1 MSAQKP
7 VIRRPGDLE
16 LMSNSPLDRR
26 TVLLAGGVAVAS
38 SPVLAK
44 PSASAVEAVSPDG
57 ALRVRLAVDA
67 KGATWSVRWRG
78 QTILAPSAL
87 GLVLAD
93 GRVLGATARSLGTST
108 RTIKGEWSPPFGIR
122 ARYDQTCQEARM
134 DLADPVTGATFSVLV
149 RAYDHGCA
157 LRYVLNDA
165 GKAKRLALAGEA
177 TRFELPKGAKLY
189 ASRDEGEYQVTAASG
204 LNPPPHPDLTGS
216 SDKGAFADLPVT
228 ALLSGAAVLIAESDR
243 LHYPR
248 AMLRSAPGSADGLAV
263 HLMHYPARATGYSG
277 PGDTPPEP
285 TFELAPGQ
293 ATPWRA
299 LIVGPNE
306 ASLLERADLIPT
318 LATPNRLG
326 DVSWVKPGRAVRVRK
341 PYSTEGA
348 LKVIDFAH
356 KRKLEYIEF
365 DAHWYGDGTDPSD
378 ASRPIAG
385 LDMRG
390 IILAAKAKGIGVIL
404 YVDRVPVMRQRDEI
418 LAAYR
423 DWGVAGCKFGF
434 VWEGRQSDNDF
445 IYDLVKACGEHR
457 LLVNLHDNL
466 RPAGLERTLPNYVAL
481 EGVRGNEQFPTATHN
496 VTLPFTR
503 AVAGPIDYTIC
514 YANEK
519 NQTTNAHQ
527 LAMAAVYYNPLTF
540 LYWYD
545 EPEKYEGREWPEL
558 RWFDECPTTW
568 DETRVL
574 AGKIGE
580 YAVVARR
587 DGQRWFLGAMTNEK
601 ARVLKVSL
609 DFLGAGQCKASIFAD
624 GEPAEKPMRT
634 PVVIREEILDGAQ
647 TLTLDLKPGG
657 GQAVLFEAV
666 SKSV

>member
-1 MSAQKP
+1 
-7 VIRRPGDLE
+7 
-16 LMSNSPLDRR
+16 MSNRPLDRR
-26 TVLLAGGVAVAS
+26 KVLLAGGVALA
-38 SPVLAK
+38 PLPTLAK
-44 PSASAVEAVSPDG
+44 PRARSIEAVSPDG
-57 ALRVRLAVDA
+57 ALSVRLAM
-67 KGATWSVRWRG
+67 GSTGPIWSVIWRN

-87 GLVLAD
+87 GLILAD
-93 GRVLGATARSLGTST
+93 GRVLGDGARLMKTSA
-108 RTIKGEWSPPFGIR
+108 RTITGTWAPPFGIR
-122 ARYDQTCQEARM
+122 ARYDQACREARL
-134 DLADPVTGATFSVLV
+134 DLVDPATGATFSVLA

-165 GKAKRLALAGEA
+165 GKAGRLTLSGEA

-189 ASRDEGEYQVTAASG
+189 ASRDEGEYQITAASG

-216 SDKGAFADLPVT
+216 SDKGPFADLPVT
-228 ALLSGAAVLIAESDR
+228 VMLGHAAVLIAESDR

-248 AMLRSAPGSADGLAV
+248 AMLRSASGSPDGLAV

-277 PGDTPPEP
+277 PGDTPAEP

-299 LIVGPNE
+299 LIVGPD
-306 ASLLERADLIPT
+306 AGSLLERADLIPT

-326 DVSWVKPGRAVRVRK
+326 DVSWVRPGRAVRVRK

-348 LKVIDFAH
+348 LKVVDFAQA
-356 KRKLEYIEF
+356 RKLEYIEF

-378 ASRPIAG
+378 ASYPVEG
-385 LDMRG
+385 LDMRKV
-390 IILAAKAKGIGVIL
+390 IDVAKAKGIGVIL
-404 YVDRVPVMRQRDEI
+404 YVDRVPVMRQRDQI

-423 DWGVAGCKFGF
+423 EWGVAGCKFGF
-434 VWEGRQSDNDF
+434 VWEGRQSDSDF

-496 VTLPFTR
+496 VILPFTR

-519 NQTTNAHQ
+519 NRTTNAHQ

-545 EPEKYEGREWPEL
+545 APEKYADRAWPEL

-568 DETRVL
+568 GETKVL
-574 AGKIGE
+574 AGEIGE
-580 YAVVARR
+580 YIVVARR
-587 DGQRWFLGAMTNEK
+587 HGQRWFLGAMTNEK
-601 ARVLKVSL
+601 ARVLKVKL
-609 DFLGAGQCKASIFAD
+609 DFLGAGKRKARVFAD
-624 GEPAEKPMRT
+624 GAPTAKPMRT
-634 PVVIREEILDGAQ
+634 PVEIREVVLDGSA
-647 TLTLDLKPGG
+647 TLTLDLAPSG

>member
-1 MSAQKP
+1 M
-7 VIRRPGDLE
+7 
-16 LMSNSPLDRR
+16 DRR
-26 TVLLAGGVAVAS
+26 TVLLAGGVTLA
-38 SPVLAK
+38 PVPSVAK
-44 PSASAVEAVSPDG
+44 PSASAIEAVSADG
-57 ALRVRLAVDA
+57 ALRVRLSMDE
-67 KGATWSVRWRG
+67 KGPTWSVRWNGRTLLG
-78 QTILAPSAL
+78 PSAL
-87 GLVLAD
+87 GLTLAD
-93 GRVLGATARSLGTST
+93 GRVLGQGARLVKTASRVINGAWT
-108 RTIKGEWSPPFGIR
+108 PPFGIR
-122 ARYDQTCQEARM
+122 ARYDQACREARL
-134 DLADPVTGATFSVLV
+134 DLVDPGTGATFSILA

-165 GKAKRLALAGEA
+165 GRQKRLTLAGEA
-177 TRFELPKGAKLY
+177 TRFDLPKGAKLY
-189 ASRDEGEYQVTAASG
+189 ASRDEGEYQVTLASG

-216 SDKGAFADLPVT
+216 SDKGTLADLPVT
-228 ALLSGAAVLIAESDR
+228 VMLDGAAMLIAESDR

-248 AMLRSAPGSADGLAV
+248 AMLRSAPDAADGLAV

-277 PGDTPPEP
+277 PGDTPAEA

-299 LIVGPNE
+299 LLVGANE
-306 ASLLERADLIPT
+306 AALLERADLIPT
-318 LATPNRLG
+318 LATPNQLG
-326 DVSWVKPGRAVRVRK
+326 DVKWVRPGRAVRITK
-341 PYSTEGA
+341 PYSTERS
-348 LKVIDFAH
+348 LKVIDFAAE
-356 KRKLEYIEF
+356 RKLEYVEF

-378 ASRPIAG
+378 ASYPVAG
-385 LDMRG
+385 LDMKAV
-390 IILAAKAKGIGVIL
+390 IDAAKAKGIGVIL
-404 YVDRVPVMRQRDEI
+404 YVDRVPVMRQRDQI
-418 LAAYR
+418 LKVYR

-514 YANEK
+514 YANPK

-545 EPEKYEGREWPEL
+545 TPEKYAGKPWPEL

-574 AGKIGE
+574 TGKIGE
-580 YAVVARR
+580 YVVVARR
-587 DGQRWFLGAMTNEK
+587 HGQRWFLGAMTNEK
-601 ARVLKVSL
+601 ARIVKVKL
-609 DFLGAGQCKASIFAD
+609 DFLGAGKRKASIFAD
-624 GEPAEKPMRT
+624 GEPAEKAMKT
-634 PVVIREEILDGAQ
+634 PVVIRETVLDGAQ
-647 TLTLDLKPGG
+647 TLTLELAPSG

-666 SKSV
+666 SSTQKRV

>member
-1 MSAQKP
+1 M
-7 VIRRPGDLE
+7 IHR
-16 LMSNSPLDRR
+16 PLDRR
-26 TVLLAGGVAVAS
+26 TVLLAGGMTLAPLPA
-38 SPVLAK
+38 LAK
-44 PSASAVEAVSPDG
+44 PSYNGVEAVSPDG
-57 ALRVRLAVDA
+57 ALRVRLAVGA
-67 KGATWSVRWRG
+67 RGATWSVRWKN
-78 QTILAPSAL
+78 QVILAPSAL
-87 GLVLAD
+87 GLVLA
-93 GRVLGATARSLGTST
+93 GGHVLGARARVLKTSLRKIRGDWT
-108 RTIKGEWSPPFGIR
+108 PPFGIR
-122 ARYDQTCQEARM
+122 DRYDQACQEARL
-134 DLADPVTGATFSVLV
+134 DLADAATGATFSVLV

-165 GKAKRLALAGEA
+165 GKAGRLTLSGEA
-177 TRFELPKGAKLY
+177 TRFELPKHAKLY
-189 ASRDEGEYQVTAASG
+189 ASRDEGEYQITTTAG
-204 LNPPPHPDLTGS
+204 LNPPPHPELTSS
-216 SDKGAFADLPVT
+216 SDKGPFADLPVT
-228 ALLSGAAVLIAESDR
+228 AMLGQAAVLITESDR

-248 AMLRSAPGSADGLAV
+248 AMLRAAPDSADGLAV
-263 HLMHYPARATGYSG
+263 HLMCYPARATGYSG
-277 PGDTPPEP
+277 PGDTPAEP

-299 LIVGPNE
+299 LIIGPNE
-306 ASLLERADLIPT
+306 ASLLERADLVPT

-326 DVSWVKPGRAVRVRK
+326 DVTWVKPGRAVRITK
-341 PYSTEGA
+341 PYTTERA
-348 LKVIDFAH
+348 MKVIDFAAQ
-356 KRKLEYIEF
+356 RKLDYVEY

-385 LDMRG
+385 LDLQKV
-390 IILAAKAKGIGVIL
+390 IDTAKAKGIGVIL

-418 LAAYR
+418 LKAYR
-423 DWGVAGCKFGF
+423 EWGVAGCKFGF

-519 NQTTNAHQ
+519 NRTTNAHQ

-545 EPEKYEGREWPEL
+545 APDKYAGRDWPDL

-574 AGKIGE
+574 DGKIGE
-580 YAVVARR
+580 YVVVARR
-587 DGQRWFLGAMTNEK
+587 HGQRWFLGAMTNEK
-601 ARVLKVSL
+601 ARTLKVSL
-609 DFLGAGQCKASIFAD
+609 AFLGAGKRKASLFTD
-624 GEPAEKPMRT
+624 GEPAAKPMKT
-634 PVVIREEILDGAQ
+634 PVVIREEMLDGAA
-647 TLTLDLKPGG
+647 TLTLELAPSG

-666 SKSV
+666 SK

>member
-1 MSAQKP
+1 MP
-7 VIRRPGDLE
+7 HR
-16 LMSNSPLDRR
+16 PLDRR
-26 TVLLAGGVAVAS
+26 TLLLAGGVTLAPLPA
-38 SPVLAK
+38 LAK
-44 PSASAVEAVSPDG
+44 PAPDTIEAVSPDG
-57 ALRVRLAVDA
+57 ALRVRLAVGA
-67 KGATWSVRWRG
+67 KGASWSVRWRN
-78 QTILAPSAL
+78 QTILAPGGL

-93 GRVLGATARSLGTST
+93 GRVLGAQVRVLKASSRRITGD
-108 RTIKGEWSPPFGIR
+108 WSPPFGIR
-122 ARYDQTCQEARM
+122 DRYDQACQEARL
-134 DLADPVTGATFSVLV
+134 DLLDPATGVTFSVLA

-165 GKAKRLALAGEA
+165 GMAGRLTLSGEA
-177 TRFELPKGAKLY
+177 TRFQLPKGATLY
-189 ASRDEGEYQVTAASG
+189 ASRDEGEYQVTTAAG
-204 LNPPPHPDLTGS
+204 LNPAPHPDLTGS
-216 SDKGAFADLPVT
+216 SDNGPLADLPVT
-228 ALLSGAAVLIAESDR
+228 AMLGHAAVLITESDR

-248 AMLRSAPGSADGLAV
+248 AMLRSAPDAADGLAV

-277 PGDTPPEP
+277 PGDTPAEP
-285 TFELAPGQ
+285 TFKLAPGQ
-293 ATPWRA
+293 ATPWRT

-306 ASLLERADLIPT
+306 ASLLERADLVPT

-341 PYSTEGA
+341 PYTTEGGLA
-348 LKVIDFAH
+348 VVDFAVA
-356 KRKLEYIEF
+356 RRLDYIEY

-385 LDMRG
+385 LDLQR
-390 IILAAKAKGIGVIL
+390 IIDTAKAKGIGVIL

-418 LAAYR
+418 LKAYR

-496 VTLPFTR
+496 VILPFTR

-519 NQTTNAHQ
+519 NRTTNAHQ

-545 EPEKYEGREWPEL
+545 APEKYAGRDWPEL

-574 AGKIGE
+574 DGKIGE
-580 YAVVARR
+580 YVVVARR
-587 DGQRWFLGAMTNEK
+587 HGQRWFLGAMTNETP
-601 ARVLKVSL
+601 RTLQVSL
-609 DFLGAGQCKASIFAD
+609 DFLGAGKRKASVFAD
-624 GEPAEKPMRT
+624 GEPAPKPMKT
-634 PVVIREEILDGAQ
+634 PVVIREAVVDGSQ
-647 TLTLDLKPGG
+647 TLTLDLAPSG
-657 GQAVLFEAV
+657 GQAILFEAV
-666 SKSV
+666 TQ

>member
-1 MSAQKP
+1 MSK
-7 VIRRPGDLE
+7 R
-16 LMSNSPLDRR
+16 PLDRR
-26 TVLLAGGVAVAS
+26 TVLLAGGMT
-38 SPVLAK
+38 LAPLPAIGK
-44 PSASAVEAVSPDG
+44 PSPRGVEAVSPDG
-57 ALRVRLAVDA
+57 ALRVRLAV
-67 KGATWSVRWRG
+67 GGEGPTWSVQWRG

-93 GRVLGATARSLGTST
+93 GRILGARARVLKVSSRKITGD
-108 RTIKGEWSPPFGIR
+108 WSPPFGIR
-122 ARYDQTCQEARM
+122 DRYDQACLEARL
-134 DLADPVTGATFSVLV
+134 DLVDAATGATFSVLA

-165 GKAKRLALAGEA
+165 GKAGRLILAGEA

-189 ASRDEGEYQVTAASG
+189 ASRDEGEYQVTTAAS
-204 LNPPPHPDLTGS
+204 LNPPPHPDLTAS
-216 SDKGAFADLPVT
+216 SDKGPFADLPVT
-228 ALLSGAAVLIAESDR
+228 ALLDHAAVLIAESDR

-248 AMLRSAPGSADGLAV
+248 AMLRSAPGSSDGLAV
-263 HLMHYPARATGYSG
+263 HLMRYPARATGYSG
-277 PGDTPPEP
+277 PGDTPAEP

-293 ATPWRA
+293 ATPWRT

-326 DVSWVKPGRAVRVRK
+326 DVSWVRPGRAVRVRK

-348 LKVIDFAH
+348 LKVVDFAQA
-356 KRKLEYIEF
+356 RRLEYIEF
-365 DAHWYGDGTDPSD
+365 DAQWYGDGTDPSD
-378 ASRPIAG
+378 ASYPVAG
-385 LDMRG
+385 LDLQKV
-390 IILAAKAKGIGVIL
+390 IDTAKAKGIGVIL
-404 YVDRVPVMRQRDEI
+404 YVDRVPVMRQRDQI
-418 LAAYR
+418 LKAYR
-423 DWGVAGCKFGF
+423 EWGVAGCKFGF

-519 NQTTNAHQ
+519 NRTTNAHQ

-545 EPEKYEGREWPEL
+545 APEKYAGRDWPEL

-574 AGKIGE
+574 AGEIGE
-580 YAVVARR
+580 YVVVARR
-587 DGQRWFLGAMTNEK
+587 HGQRWFLGAMTNEK

-609 DFLGAGQCKASIFAD
+609 DFLGAGQRKASIFAD
-624 GEPAEKPMRT
+624 GEPAEKPMKT
-634 PVVIREEILDGAQ
+634 PVVIREAVLDGAA
-647 TLTLDLKPGG
+647 TLTLDLKPSG

>member
-1 MSAQKP
+1 MSH
-7 VIRRPGDLE
+7 R
-16 LMSNSPLDRR
+16 PLDRR
-26 TVLLAGGVAVAS
+26 TVLLAGGVTLAPLPA
-38 SPVLAK
+38 LAK
-44 PSASAVEAVSPDG
+44 PAASGVEAVSPDG
-57 ALRVRLAVDA
+57 ALRVRLAVGA
-67 KGATWSVRWRG
+67 KGATWSVRWRDR
-78 QTILAPSAL
+78 TILAPGGL

-93 GRVLGATARSLGTST
+93 GRVLGARVRVLRTSSRKIT
-108 RTIKGEWSPPFGIR
+108 GEWTPPFGIR
-122 ARYDQTCQEARM
+122 DRYDQACQEARL
-134 DLADPVTGATFSVLV
+134 DLLDPATGAAFSVLV

-165 GKAKRLALAGEA
+165 GKAERLTLSGEA
-177 TRFELPKGAKLY
+177 TRFQLPKDARLY
-189 ASRDEGEYQVTAASG
+189 ASRDEGEYQVTTAAG
-204 LNPPPHPDLTGS
+204 LNPAPHPDLTGS
-216 SDKGAFADLPVT
+216 SDRGPLADLPVT
-228 ALLSGAAVLIAESDR
+228 AMLGHAAVLITESDR

-248 AMLRSAPGSADGLAV
+248 AMLRSAPESADGLAV

-277 PGDTPPEP
+277 PGDTPAEP
-285 TFELAPGQ
+285 TFQLAPGQ
-293 ATPWRA
+293 ATPWRT

-306 ASLLERADLIPT
+306 ASLLERADLVPT

-326 DVSWVKPGRAVRVRK
+326 DVGWVKPGRAVRVRK
-341 PYSTEGA
+341 PYTTDGGLA
-348 LKVIDFAH
+348 VVDFAVA
-356 KRKLEYIEF
+356 RKLDYIEY

-385 LDMRG
+385 LDLQK
-390 IILAAKAKGIGVIL
+390 IIDTAKARGIGVIL
-404 YVDRVPVMRQRDEI
+404 YVDRVPVMRQRDQI
-418 LAAYR
+418 LKAYR

-519 NQTTNAHQ
+519 NRTTNAHQ

-545 EPEKYEGREWPEL
+545 APEKYAGRDWPDL

-574 AGKIGE
+574 DGKIGE
-580 YAVVARR
+580 YVVVARR
-587 DGQRWFLGAMTNEK
+587 HGQRWFLGAMTNE
-601 ARVLKVSL
+601 APRTLKVPL
-609 DFLGAGQCKASIFAD
+609 DFLGAGKRKASVFAD
-624 GEPAEKPMRT
+624 GEPAAKPMKT
-634 PVVIREEILDGAQ
+634 PVVIREAVLDGSA
-647 TLTLDLKPGG
+647 TLTLDLAPSG
-657 GQAVLFEAV
+657 GQAILFEAA
-666 SKSV
+666 KQ

>member
-1 MSAQKP
+1 MSSHP
-7 VIRRPGDLE
+7 V
-16 LMSNSPLDRR
+16 DRR
-26 TVLLAGGVAVAS
+26 TVLLAGGVTLAPLGVVAAPLS
-38 SPVLAK
+38 K
-44 PSASAVEAVSPDG
+44 TVEAVSPDG
-57 ALRVRLAVDA
+57 ALRVSLAM
-67 KGATWSVRWRG
+67 GQSGPTWSVRWKS
-78 QTILAPSAL
+78 QTILAAGAL
-87 GLVLAD
+87 GLVLQG
-93 GRVLGATARSLGTST
+93 GRILGAGARLVKSTSRAISGSWT
-108 RTIKGEWSPPFGIR
+108 PPFGIR
-122 ARYDQTCQEARM
+122 TRYDQACSEVRM
-134 DLADPVTGATFSVLV
+134 DLVDPTTGVTFSVLA

-157 LRYVLNDA
+157 LRYVLMSA
-165 GKAKRLALAGEA
+165 GKAKRVTLSGEA
-177 TRFELPKGAKLY
+177 TRFELPNGARLWT
-189 ASRDEGEYQVTAASG
+189 SRDEGAYQVAVAAA
-204 LNPPPHPDLTGS
+204 NVDPAPHPDLTGS
-216 SDKGAFADLPVT
+216 SDKGPFADVPVT
-228 ALLSGAAVLIAESDR
+228 VMLEGAAVLITESDR

-248 AMLRSAPGSADGLAV
+248 AMLRPAPDSSDALAI
-263 HLMHYPARATGYSG
+263 HLMHFPGRATGWSG

-293 ATPWRA
+293 ATPWRM
-299 LIVGPNE
+299 LIVGPDE
-306 ASLLERADLIPT
+306 GALLERADLVPT
-318 LATPNRLG
+318 LATPNQLG
-326 DVSWVKPGRAVRVRK
+326 DVRWVRPGRAVRVTK
-341 PYSTEGA
+341 PYSTAGA
-348 LKVIDFAH
+348 LKVVDFAH
-356 KRKLEYIEF
+356 ARKLEYIEF

-385 LDMRG
+385 LDMQA
-390 IILAAKAKGIGVIL
+390 IIEAAKAKGIGVIL
-404 YVDRVPVMRQRDEI
+404 YVDRVPVMRQRDQI
-418 LAAYR
+418 LKTYR

-481 EGVRGNEQFPTATHN
+481 EGVRGNEQFPTASHN

-545 EPEKYEGREWPEL
+545 RPEKYDGRAWPEL

-568 DETRVL
+568 DETKVL

-580 YAVVARR
+580 YVVVARR
-587 DGQRWFLGAMTNEK
+587 HGQRWFLGAMTNEQP
-601 ARVLKVSL
+601 RVLKVSL
-609 DFLGAGQCKASIFAD
+609 DFLGAGQRTATVFAD
-624 GEPAEKPMRT
+624 GEPGDRPMKT
-634 PVVIREEILDGAQ
+634 PVTIREASFDGAS
-647 TLTLDLKPGG
+647 TLILDLKPSG

-666 SKSV
+666 SNG

>member
-1 MSAQKP
+1 MQ
-7 VIRRPGDLE
+7 
-16 LMSNSPLDRR
+16 PLDRR
-26 TVLLAGGVAVAS
+26 DVLLAVGATL
-38 SPVLAK
+38 SPVPALAK
-44 PSASAVEAVSPDG
+44 PSLAKPGKSAIEAVSPDG
-57 ALRVRLAVDA
+57 ALRVRLALSEA
-67 KGATWSVRWRG
+67 GPTWSVEWRARP
-78 QTILAPSAL
+78 ILAPSAL
-87 GLVLAD
+87 GLVLSD
-93 GRVLGATARSLGTST
+93 GRTIGPGARVVKTAS
-108 RTIKGEWSPPFGIR
+108 RTIKGHWSPPFGIR
-122 ARYDQTCQEARM
+122 KYYDQACTEVTL
-134 DLADPVTGATFSVLV
+134 DIADPATGAVVSIVA

-157 LRYVLNDA
+157 VRYVLRSS
-165 GKAKRLALAGEA
+165 GKARRLTLAGEA
-177 TRFELPKGAKLY
+177 TRFELPGDAKLY
-189 ASRDEGEYQVTAASG
+189 VSRDEGEYQITSASG
-204 LNPPPHPDLTGS
+204 VDPAPHPDLTGS
-216 SDKGAFADLPVT
+216 SDKGPLADLPVT
-228 ALLSGAAVLIAESDR
+228 VILDGAAVLIAESDR

-248 AMLRSAPGSADGLAV
+248 AMVRSASGAGLAV

-277 PGDTPPEP
+277 PGDTPAET
-285 TFELAPGQ
+285 TFELSPGH

-299 LIVGPNE
+299 LIVAPNE
-306 ASLLERADLIPT
+306 AALLERADLIPT

-341 PYSTEGA
+341 PYSTDGA
-348 LKVIDFAH
+348 LKVIDFAER
-356 KRKLEYIEF
+356 RKLEFIEF

-378 ASRPIAG
+378 ASRPVAG
-385 LDMRG
+385 LDMRRV
-390 IILAAKAKGIGVIL
+390 IEVARARGIGVIL
-404 YVDRVPVMRQRDEI
+404 YVDRVPVMRQRDQI

-514 YANEK
+514 YANDK

-545 EPEKYEGREWPEL
+545 APEKYDGKPWPDL

-580 YAVVARR
+580 YVVVARR
-587 DGQRWFLGAMTNEK
+587 HGARWFLGAMTNEQ
-601 ARVLKVSL
+601 ARSLTISL
-609 DFLGAGQCKASIFAD
+609 DFLGAGKRKASIFAD
-624 GEPAEKPMRT
+624 GAAGARPVRT
-634 PVVIREEILDGAQ
+634 PVTIREQTVDGGM
-647 TLTLDLKPGG
+647 TLTLDLKPSG
-657 GQAVLFEAV
+657 GQAILFEAAV
-666 SKSV
+666 

>member
-1 MSAQKP
+1 MTH
-7 VIRRPGDLE
+7 R
-16 LMSNSPLDRR
+16 PLDRR
-26 TVLLAGGVAVAS
+26 TVLLAGGVTLAPLPA
-38 SPVLAK
+38 LAK
-44 PSASAVEAVSPDG
+44 PSPKGVEAVSPDG
-57 ALRVRLAVDA
+57 ALRVRLTVGA
-67 KGATWSVRWRG
+67 KGATWSVRWKG

-93 GRVLGATARSLGTST
+93 GHVLGAKARVLKTSSRKIT
-108 RTIKGEWSPPFGIR
+108 GDWTPPFGIR
-122 ARYDQTCQEARM
+122 DRYDQACQEAR
-134 DLADPVTGATFSVLV
+134 LNLVDPATGATFSVLA

-165 GKAKRLALAGEA
+165 GKAGRLTLSGEA

-189 ASRDEGEYQVTAASG
+189 ASRDEGEYQITNAAG
-204 LNPPPHPDLTGS
+204 LNPPAHPDLTGS
-216 SDKGAFADLPVT
+216 SDKGPFADVPVT
-228 ALLSGAAVLIAESDR
+228 ALLGRAAVLITESDR

-248 AMLRSAPGSADGLAV
+248 AMLRPAPDSADGLAV

-277 PGDTPPEP
+277 PGDTPGEP

-306 ASLLERADLIPT
+306 AALLERADLVPT

-326 DVSWVKPGRAVRVRK
+326 DVSWVKPGRAVRITK
-341 PYSTEGA
+341 PYTTERGLA
-348 LKVIDFAH
+348 VVDFAAQ
-356 KRKLEYIEF
+356 RKLDYVEY

-378 ASRPIAG
+378 ASRPVAG
-385 LDMRG
+385 LDLQKV
-390 IILAAKAKGIGVIL
+390 IDAAKAKGIGVIL

-418 LAAYR
+418 LKAYR
-423 DWGVAGCKFGF
+423 NWGVAGCKFGF

-514 YANEK
+514 YANPK

-545 EPEKYEGREWPEL
+545 TPEKYAVGDWPDL

-574 AGKIGE
+574 DGKIGE
-580 YAVVARR
+580 YVVVARR
-587 DGQRWFLGAMTNEK
+587 HGRRWFLGAMTNEK
-601 ARVLKVSL
+601 SRTLKVSL
-609 DFLGAGQCKASIFAD
+609 AFLGAGKRKASIFAD
-624 GEPAEKPMRT
+624 GEPAAKPMKT
-634 PVVIREEILDGAQ
+634 PVVISEQVLDGSA
-647 TLTLDLKPGG
+647 TLTLDLKPSG

-666 SKSV
+666 SK

>member
-1 MSAQKP
+1 MSH
-7 VIRRPGDLE
+7 R
-16 LMSNSPLDRR
+16 PLDRR
-26 TVLLAGGVAVAS
+26 TVLLAGGVTLAPLPA
-38 SPVLAK
+38 LAK
-44 PSASAVEAVSPDG
+44 PSPKSIEAISPDG
-57 ALRVRLAVDA
+57 TLRVRLAVGA
-67 KGATWSVRWRG
+67 KGAVWSVTWRG

-87 GLVLAD
+87 GLTLAD
-93 GRVLGATARSLGTST
+93 GRVLGARARALKTSS
-108 RTIKGEWSPPFGIR
+108 RTISGDWTPPFGIR
-122 ARYDQTCQEARM
+122 ARYDQACGEARL
-134 DLADPVTGATFSVLV
+134 DLLDPATGATFSVLA

-165 GKAKRLALAGEA
+165 GKAGRLVLSGEA

-189 ASRDEGEYQVTAASG
+189 ASRDEGEYQITTAAG

-216 SDKGAFADLPVT
+216 SDKGALADLPVT
-228 ALLSGAAVLIAESDR
+228 ALLGRAAVLIAESDR

-248 AMLRSAPGSADGLAV
+248 AMLRASPDSADGLAV
-263 HLMHYPARATGYSG
+263 HLMRYPARATGYSG

-285 TFELAPGQ
+285 TFALAPGQ
-293 ATPWRA
+293 ATPWRV

-326 DVSWVKPGRAVRVRK
+326 DVSWVKPGRAVRITK
-341 PYSTEGA
+341 PYTTERA
-348 LKVIDFAH
+348 MKVIDFAAQ
-356 KRKLEYIEF
+356 RKLDYVEY

-385 LDMRG
+385 LDLQKV
-390 IILAAKAKGIGVIL
+390 IDTAKAKGIGVIL

-418 LAAYR
+418 LKAYR

-445 IYDLVKACGEHR
+445 IYDLVKACGEHK

-481 EGVRGNEQFPTATHN
+481 EGVRGNEQFPTAAHN

-519 NQTTNAHQ
+519 NRTTNAHQ

-545 EPEKYEGREWPEL
+545 APEKYAGRDWPEL

-580 YAVVARR
+580 YVVVARR
-587 DGQRWFLGAMTNEK
+587 HGQRWFLGAMTNEK
-601 ARVLKVSL
+601 ARTLKVSL
-609 DFLGAGQCKASIFAD
+609 AFLGAGRRKASVFAD
-624 GEPAEKPMRT
+624 GAPAEKAMRT
-634 PVVIREEILDGAQ
+634 PVMIRETMLDGSMS
-647 TLTLDLKPGG
+647 LTLDLAPSG
-657 GQAVLFEAV
+657 GQAILFEAV
-666 SKSV
+666 SK